1 MGSALATAA
10 CASHPAGRG
19 VGQVREGLGAAISA
33 PLYDLNLRRK
43 SLADVL
49 TWAQVR
55 PYDMSGLERCDAIA
69 EEVALLDEALGPDL
83 DEPAAPE
90 ASSLSARA
98 SDAAADAALDAIRDT
113 ATDLIPGR
121 SWIRRL
127 SGASRREREA
137 ERAHQAGQAQR
148 AFLKGVGMQRN
159 CAPPAA
165 PRWFTPAT
173 PPPPRIIIQ
182 QP

>member
-1 MGSALATAA
+1 MATAA

-19 VGQVREGLGAAISA
+19 VGQVRDGLGAAISA

-83 DEPAAPE
+83 DEPRRPKPPA
-90 ASSLSARA
+90 SAR
-98 SDAAADAALDAIRDT
+98 
-113 ATDLIPGR
+113 GR
-121 SWIRRL
+121 RTRRPM
-127 SGASRREREA
+127 RRWMRS
-137 ERAHQAGQAQR
+137 
-148 AFLKGVGMQRN
+148 
-159 CAPPAA
+159 
-165 PRWFTPAT
+165 AT
-173 PPPPRIIIQ
+173 PPPI
-182 QP
+182 

>member
-1 MGSALATAA
+1 MATAA

-90 ASSLSARA
+90 TLSLSAR
-98 SDAAADAALDAIRDT
+98 RRMPRRT
-113 ATDLIPGR
+113 PR
-121 SWIRRL
+121 S
-127 SGASRREREA
+127 
-137 ERAHQAGQAQR
+137 
-148 AFLKGVGMQRN
+148 
-159 CAPPAA
+159 
-165 PRWFTPAT
+165 TPSAT
-173 PPPPRIIIQ
+173 PPPI
-182 QP
+182 